1 MKSAIIAHF
10 LRVFS
15 RLFSP
20 YFFRRSAL
28 KQVKRPGPAL
38 NGIEPEYTRPHVD
51 LLWYHR
57 QLLAHTSAFQNT
69 VCRIVCLP
77 RTPRLLPSDPTA
89 FRISRFYGWPPYIAL
104 EKG

>member
-28 KQVKRPGPAL
+28 KQVKRPGPAV
-38 NGIEPEYTRPHVD
+38 NGNEPEYTRPHIG
-51 LLWYHR
+51 LPKHR
-57 QLLAHTSAFQNT
+57 
-69 VCRIVCLP
+69 LP
-77 RTPRLLPSDPTA
+77 YRLPSTYASSATVGPHGVYD
-89 FRISRFYGWPPYIAL
+89 GPPYIAL